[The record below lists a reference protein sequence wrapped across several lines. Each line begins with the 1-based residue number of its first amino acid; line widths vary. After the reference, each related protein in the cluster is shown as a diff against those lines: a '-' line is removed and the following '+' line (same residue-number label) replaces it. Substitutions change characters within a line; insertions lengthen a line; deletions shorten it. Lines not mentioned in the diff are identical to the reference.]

1 MNEER
6 MDRIEARL
14 AAVEQAVD
22 RIAGTRLRLLSTATA
37 VGAPVQAPPIQV
49 APPRF
54 DLPPVRQVEPKAVVE
69 DGEYQLGAQWLPRIG
84 AGLLV
89 LGIAYLIG
97 LAVTRG
103 WITPSM
109 LFGGAIVLC
118 LSFIGLGQWLRD
130 TKEEFGQIL
139 TGVGSCGMFLT
150 LAGGHVYQNLYSG
163 ETMVAGF
170 VAWSLVNLAYAFWQN
185 SRSFLAI
192 GVIGGFLASV
202 MPLSKDAYVLSL
214 TLHAAILIVSA
225 AIVAKQKL
233 EFAAVGLWISSGLAL
248 APILTQLDF
257 SWSVRVGAV
266 YASSFV
272 CLVTYL
278 QSRGPVRKEEERF
291 FVGLFVGVAT
301 LVAFAIKSEI
311 QGTYHVLI
319 AVMVCRAMALIYQ
332 KDAAIRS
339 AFLYVGVALAAILAP
354 FGLEREAAVYVHAG
368 LAVVAG
374 LTAAFAKRDEGNTF
388 ASILLVC
395 AGSSF
400 FLLFQNWNT
409 EVQGQTEMLLA
420 LLAASIALA
429 VGVGKREDD
438 PRLALAWLAGWV
450 LISRLGTLWIA
461 MPSDFKM
468 ASFGVTLSWIVFGS
482 ILLVIGFLA
491 NLKQYRYAALA
502 VLMVSVGKVLL
513 IDMATSTPE
522 LRVTVL
528 MGVGLALLAGGYA
541 YIRRRAQGFDEAAKT
556 KLNS

>member
-22 RIAGTRLRLLSTATA
+22 RLAGTRLRLLSTSAA
-37 VGAPVQAPPIQV
+37 VGAAPVQAPPIQV
-49 APPRF
+49 VPPRF
-54 DLPPVRQVEPKAVVE
+54 DLPSARPVEPAAAVE

-103 WITPSM
+103 WITPAM
-109 LFGGAIVLC
+109 LFGGAILLC

-185 SRSFLAI
+185 SRAFLAI

-202 MPLSKDAYVLSL
+202 MPLQKDAYTLSL
-214 TLHAAILIVSA
+214 ALHAAILIVAA
-225 AIVAKQKL
+225 AIIAKQKF
-233 EFAAVGLWISSGLAL
+233 EYVAIGLWISSGLAL
-248 APILTQLDF
+248 IPLLIQLDF
-257 SWSVRVGAV
+257 SWSVRVAAV
-266 YASSFV
+266 YTATFIS
-272 CLVTYL
+272 LVAYL
-278 QSRGPVRKEEERF
+278 QSRRTPRAYDDRLVVGF
-291 FVGLFVGVAT
+291 FVGIAT
-301 LVAFAIKSEI
+301 LVAFAIKWGVP
-311 QGTYHVLI
+311 GTYHVLG
-319 AVMVCRAMALIYQ
+319 AAMACGGMALIYQ
-332 KDAAIRS
+332 KDVPVRN
-339 AFLYVGVALAAILAP
+339 AFVFIGLALATVLAP
-354 FGLEREAAVYVHAG
+354 FGLEREASIFVHCG
-368 LAVVAG
+368 IAVVAG
-374 LTAAFAKRDEGNTF
+374 LTAAIAKRDEGTTL
-388 ASILLVC
+388 ASVLLVC
-395 AGSSF
+395 AGLSF
-400 FLLFQNWNT
+400 LMLFENLNAS
-409 EVQGQTEMLLA
+409 VSGQTEMLLA
-420 LLAASIALA
+420 LLAATIALA
-429 VGVGKREDD
+429 IGIGKREND

-450 LISRLGTLWIA
+450 LVSRLSTLWIA
-461 MPSDFKM
+461 LPSDFKM
-468 ASFGVTLSWIVFGS
+468 ASFGVTLAWIVFGS

-522 LRVTVL
+522 IRVAVL
-528 MGVGLALLAGGYA
+528 LGVGVALLAGGYA
-541 YIRRRAQGFDEAAKT
+541 YIRRQSKGINEAKT
-556 KLNS
+556 KLNT